1 MKLEDSRELNPKVET
16 MIESLIVMIGRSNR
30 RLDELSSRIRQLEQS
45 LIEAAPTAL
54 PLQDES
60 YSFIAREQNPARK
73 A

>member
-30 RLDELSSRIRQLEQS
+30 RLDELSSRIRLLEQS

>member
-30 RLDELSSRIRQLEQS
+30 RLDDLSSRIRQLEQS